1 MYFKSLFGEIFSV
14 PSNHVWLRANACKL
28 PDRLE
33 QTFAF
38 FCCLLVVAYFVYI
51 LAKMELTSSEGPLYF
66 YIERENIYTEIN
78 LKVEFVSFRVME
90 EFELVWRREYK
101 AEVWMEENVNR
112 RHWSRL
118 VGPCLGG
125 RFCILAKIELT
136 LSEGPLYFYIEHENI
151 QK

>member
-1 MYFKSLFGEIFSV
+1 MKSLKAFRKYKGFKYLFGEIFPV

-66 YIERENIYTEIN
+66 YIERENI
-78 LKVEFVSFRVME
+78 
-90 EFELVWRREYK
+90 
-101 AEVWMEENVNR
+101 
-112 RHWSRL
+112 
-118 VGPCLGG
+118 
-125 RFCILAKIELT
+125 
-136 LSEGPLYFYIEHENI
+136 